1 MSRLDEVISKYAMMQ
16 DKSEEGERQKRR
28 ARLLGTNP
36 SGSPKASLDSGE
48 VRKGSHLSQRSCLP
62 PALAT
67 RDSRGPRG
75 AVCGSSER
83 TKSSGVEPIYGLLT

>member
-48 VRKGSHLSQRSCLP
+48 VRKGSHLSEVLSP
-62 PALAT
+62 PCT
-67 RDSRGPRG
+67 GHQGFQG
-75 AVCGSSER
+75 APWSSVW
-83 TKSSGVEPIYGLLT
+83 KQ